1 MSSQAQIA
9 ANRQNGR
16 KSRGPRTAAGKSSA
30 SRNARRHGLAAISR
44 HNPAHLPD
52 IERIAHAYCEGDTDP
67 LLFAAALAIAENDVI
82 LMCVHTERLAAI
94 ARMRDPAAIAFSDP
108 KASLRRARARFARAK
123 LLYAALAEAKARG
136 AAAAAT
142 TTSGDGQT
150 GDDVQ
155 EETTASA
162 DNRAGYGEPANRSH
176 GFPQEPYAAPRCDA
190 FEAMLRAEPDL
201 RRLERYAR
209 RAASRRKQAIRE
221 FIFIKSLREFS
232 RQGDGGQNDELV
244 GSSGD
249 RPRNGEGDR
258 TAE

>member
-16 KSRGPRTAAGKSSA
+16 KSRGPRTAAGKWSA

-44 HNPAHLPD
+44 HNPAHFPE
-52 IERIAHAYCEGDTDP
+52 IARIARAYCEGDTDP
-67 LLFAAALAIAENDVI
+67 LLFEAALAIAENDLI

-94 ARMRDPAAIAFSDP
+94 ARRDPAAIPFSQP
-108 KASLRRARARFARAK
+108 KASLRRARARFAQAK
-123 LLYAALAEAKARG
+123 LLYAELAEAKAR
-136 AAAAAT
+136 AAT
-142 TTSGDGQT
+142 AGTMAAGNGKTSDG
-150 GDDVQ
+150 V
-155 EETTASA
+155 EEKTATPVENNA
-162 DNRAGYGEPANRSH
+162 AHNTPANDASNLAH
-176 GFPQEPYAAPRCDA
+176 EPHVPVHCDE

-209 RAASRRKQAIRE
+209 RAASRRERAIRE

-244 GSSGD
+244 DSSGGS
-249 RPRNGEGDR
+249 PRNDEGDR
-258 TAE
+258 VA